1 MNEAIRMQVSAF
13 VDGELPENEAELLVR
28 RLSQDAVLR
37 QQVAEYLAIG
47 RIMRGEYSAQG
58 SDVLRERIAAELDER
73 PMQDT
78 ADSVVS
84 VKSSRYVRP
93 LAGFAIAASV
103 ALVAIF
109 GLRQTIGVDTDPL
122 EAQTVAEDVTMETVP
137 AMNDEELRRLYLLHG
152 EDSPSFDA
160 RWTAA
165 QILEDELIEEPVEEG
180 IVDEETESAEEA
192 DEIEP
197 VTSQP

>member
-103 ALVAIF
+103 ALVAII
-109 GLRQTIGVDTDPL
+109 GLRQTVDFDITDT
-122 EAQTVAEDVTMETVP
+122 AVVAEEVVSETVP
-137 AMNDEELRRLYLLHG
+137 AMNDEELRSLYLLHG
-152 EDSPSFDA
+152 ENSNTFHA

-165 QILEDELIEEPVEEG
+165 QILEDELVEEPVEE
-180 IVDEETESAEEA
+180 EPESADEA
-192 DEIEP
+192 DEIGP

>member
-1 MNEAIRMQVSAF
+1 MQVSAF

-73 PMQDT
+73 PLQDD
-78 ADSVVS
+78 ADTVAS
-84 VKSSRYVRP
+84 VKTPGYMRP
-93 LAGFAIAASV
+93 LAGIAIAASV
-103 ALVAIF
+103 ALVAII
-109 GLRQTIGVDTDPL
+109 GLRQVVDVDIA
-122 EAQTVAEDVTMETVP
+122 ENAVVADDLVSETVP
-137 AMNDEELRRLYLLHG
+137 AMNDEELRPLYLLHNQN
-152 EDSPSFDA
+152 SSTFNA
-160 RWTAA
+160 RWTHA
-165 QILEDELIEEPVEEG
+165 QILEEELVL
-180 IVDEETESAEEA
+180 ESAEDEPESADEA
-192 DEIEP
+192 DEVEP

>member
-73 PMQDT
+73 PMQDI

-103 ALVAIF
+103 ALVAII
-109 GLRQTIGVDTDPL
+109 GLRQTVDFDITDT
-122 EAQTVAEDVTMETVP
+122 AVVAEDVVSETVP
-137 AMNDEELRRLYLLHG
+137 AMNDEELRQLYLLHG
-152 EDSPSFDA
+152 ENSNTFHA

-165 QILEDELIEEPVEEG
+165 QILEDELVEEPVEEE
-180 IVDEETESAEEA
+180 IESADEA
-192 DEIEP
+192 DEVEP

>member
-73 PMQDT
+73 PLQDD
-78 ADSVVS
+78 ADTVAS
-84 VKSSRYVRP
+84 VKTPGYMRP
-93 LAGFAIAASV
+93 LAGIAIAASV
-103 ALVAIF
+103 ALVAII
-109 GLRQTIGVDTDPL
+109 GLRQVVDVDIA
-122 EAQTVAEDVTMETVP
+122 ENAVVADDLVSETVP
-137 AMNDEELRRLYLLHG
+137 AMNDEELRPLYLLHNQN
-152 EDSPSFDA
+152 SSTFNA
-160 RWTAA
+160 RWTHA
-165 QILEDELIEEPVEEG
+165 QILEEELVL
-180 IVDEETESAEEA
+180 ESAEDEPESADEA
-192 DEIEP
+192 DEVEP

>member
-73 PMQDT
+73 PLQDVV
-78 ADSVVS
+78 DSAVS
-84 VKSSRYVRP
+84 VKSARYVRP

-103 ALVAIF
+103 ALVAII
-109 GLRQTIGVDTDPL
+109 GLRQTVEFDIADT
-122 EAQTVAEDVTMETVP
+122 AVVAEDLVSETVP
-137 AMNDEELRRLYLLHG
+137 AMNDGELRELYLLHG
-152 EDSPSFDA
+152 ESSNTFNA

-165 QILEDELIEEPVEEG
+165 QFREDELVEEPVEE
-180 IVDEETESAEEA
+180 EPESAEEA
-192 DEIEP
+192 DEVEP

>member
-58 SDVLRERIAAELDER
+58 SHVLRERIAAELDER

-103 ALVAIF
+103 ALVAII
-109 GLRQTIGVDTDPL
+109 GLRQIVDFDITDT
-122 EAQTVAEDVTMETVP
+122 AVVAEDVVSETVP

-152 EDSPSFDA
+152 ENSNTFHA

-165 QILEDELIEEPVEEG
+165 QILEDELVEEPVEE
-180 IVDEETESAEEA
+180 EPESADEA

>member
-73 PMQDT
+73 PLQDDAET
-78 ADSVVS
+78 VTSEQSA
-84 VKSSRYVRP
+84 RYVRP

-109 GLRQTIGVDTDPL
+109 GLRQVVDDDGVET
-122 EAQTVAEDVTMETVP
+122 AIVAEDIVSETVP
-137 AMNDEELRRLYLLHG
+137 AMNDEELRALYLRHT
-152 EDSPSFDA
+152 ENSNTINA
-160 RWTAA
+160 RLTAA
-165 QILEDELIEEPVEEG
+165 QILEDELVEEPAEDEV
-180 IVDEETESAEEA
+180 VDEEAESAEEA

-197 VTSQP
+197 VTSQQ